1 VNPDARA
8 VTAVAGLVVLLLLVH
23 LWVHRATAR
32 SRVVGGPVVA
42 LLLLAFGLAVGLSWA
57 DLGLAP
63 ESVPAGVAVGLVA
76 GAVVAVGYGVA
87 LAVPRVR
94 RAIRDERY
102 RMPPLMAARTAL
114 VVVPLATVLP
124 EEVAFRGVLWGQL
137 AQWRGELWATVGSAA
152 LFGLWH
158 VLPALEMA
166 RRNVLLRGRGG
177 RTALVTIAATVVATA
192 LAGVLL
198 AELRRRTGS
207 LLAPIGLHW
216 AVNGLG
222 VIAAAW
228 AWRIER
234 ETPPPDGRT
243 PSGG

>member
-1 VNPDARA
+1 VHPDLRA
-8 VTAVAGLVVLLLLVH
+8 AAVLAVLLVALAAVH
-23 LWVHRATAR
+23 VWAHRAAPAVR
-32 SRVVGGPVVA
+32 LVGAPLVTLG
-42 LLLLAFGLAVGLSWA
+42 LLGLGLLTGLSWA

-63 ESVPAGVAVGLVA
+63 RTVPAGVAVGLA
-76 GAVVAVGYGVA
+76 AAAVVAVGYGVA
-87 LAVPRVR
+87 LAVPRIR

-102 RMPPLMAARTAL
+102 RMPPGVAARTAL

-124 EEVAFRGVLWGQL
+124 EEVAFRGLLWGQL
-137 AQWRGELWATVGSAA
+137 AQWRGELWATAGSAA
-152 LFGLWH
+152 VFGLWH
-158 VLPALEMA
+158 VLPALDMA
-166 RRNVLLRGRGG
+166 RRNVALRSRGG
-177 RTALVTIAATVVATA
+177 RTALLTIAATVVATA

-222 VIAAAW
+222 VLAAAW

-243 PSGG
+243 ASRG

>member
-1 VNPDARA
+1 MHADLRA
-8 VTAVAGLVVLLLLVH
+8 ATVLAVLLVALVAVH
-23 LWVHRATAR
+23 LWGHRATAR
-32 SRVVGGPVVA
+32 SRLVGGPVVA
-42 LLLLAFGLAVGLSWA
+42 LLLLTFGLAAGLSWA

-76 GAVVAVGYGVA
+76 GVVVAVAYGVA

-102 RMPPLMAARTAL
+102 RMPPGMAARTAL
-114 VVVPLATVLP
+114 VLVPLATVLP

-137 AQWRGELWATVGSAA
+137 AQWRGELWATAGSAA

-177 RTALVTIAATVVATA
+177 RTALLTIAATVVATA
-192 LAGVLL
+192 FAGVLL

-207 LLAPIGLHW
+207 LLAPVGLHW

-222 VIAAAW
+222 VLAAAW
-228 AWRIER
+228 AWRIEG

-243 PSGG
+243 SSRG